1 MMAQDS
7 KRGSELVEVIKSDD
21 VTDLFKEYGEIA
33 IDSAL
38 ESGTLES
45 IPLLNT
51 LVGIFKTVSS
61 VHDRRFTEKLIRFIS
76 GFADLDDATRINM
89 ANRLNEN
96 DKFAG
101 KAGDRLIE
109 IIDRMESENKPEIA
123 AAFLKA
129 FAFEHIDF
137 ITLRRLMV
145 ALERIPS
152 FEIDELDT
160 FSKYDENNHHQI
172 SDEALLLSFV
182 NAGLGKNNGGFE
194 GGIILPT
201 DLCAVFVRF
210 KGFKPE

>member
-1 MMAQDS
+1 
-7 KRGSELVEVIKSDD
+7 KSDD

>member
-1 MMAQDS
+1 MAQDS
-7 KRGSELVEVIKSDD
+7 KRGSALVEVIKSDD

-129 FAFEHIDF
+129 FAFEYIDF

-182 NAGLGKNNGGFE
+182 NAGLGKNNGGLE

>member
-1 MMAQDS
+1 MAQDS

-194 GGIILPT
+194 GG
-201 DLCAVFVRF
+201 
-210 KGFKPE
+210 

>member
-1 MMAQDS
+1 MAQDS
-7 KRGSELVEVIKSDD
+7 KRGSALVEVIKSDD

-129 FAFEHIDF
+129 FAFEYIDF

>member
-1 MMAQDS
+1 
-7 KRGSELVEVIKSDD
+7 
-21 VTDLFKEYGEIA
+21 
-33 IDSAL
+33 
-38 ESGTLES
+38 
-45 IPLLNT
+45 
-51 LVGIFKTVSS
+51 
-61 VHDRRFTEKLIRFIS
+61 
-76 GFADLDDATRINM
+76 
-89 ANRLNEN
+89 RLNEN

-160 FSKYDENNHHQI
+160 FCKYDENNHHQI

-194 GGIILPT
+194 GGISLPT

>member
-1 MMAQDS
+1 MKMTNL
-7 KRGSELVEVIKSDD
+7 R
-21 VTDLFKEYGEIA
+21 
-33 IDSAL
+33 
-38 ESGTLES
+38 
-45 IPLLNT
+45 
-51 LVGIFKTVSS
+51 
-61 VHDRRFTEKLIRFIS
+61 
-76 GFADLDDATRINM
+76 
-89 ANRLNEN
+89 
-96 DKFAG
+96 G

>member
-1 MMAQDS
+1 MAQDS

-76 GFADLDDATRINM
+76 GFANLDDATRINM

>member
-1 MMAQDS
+1 MAQDS

-160 FSKYDENNHHQI
+160 FSKYDENNHHLI

>member
-1 MMAQDS
+1 MAQDS

-201 DLCAVFVRF
+201 DLCA
-210 KGFKPE
+210 

>member
-1 MMAQDS
+1 MAQDS

-160 FSKYDENNHHQI
+160 FSKYDENNHQI

-182 NAGLGKNNGGFE
+182 NAGLGKNNGGLE

>member
-1 MMAQDS
+1 MAQDS
-7 KRGSELVEVIKSDD
+7 KRGSALVEVIKSDD
-21 VTDLFKEYGEIA
+21 VTDLFKDYGELV

-51 LVGIFKTVSS
+51 LVGIFKTASS

-129 FAFEHIDF
+129 FAFEYIDF

-182 NAGLGKNNGGFE
+182 NAGLGKNNGGFG

-201 DLCAVFVRF
+201 DLCTAFVRF

>member
-1 MMAQDS
+1 MAQDS

-129 FAFEHIDF
+129 FAFEYIDF

-160 FSKYDENNHHQI
+160 FSKYDENNHQI

-182 NAGLGKNNGGFE
+182 NAGLGKNNGGLE

>member
-1 MMAQDS
+1 MAQDS

-182 NAGLGKNNGGFE
+182 NAGLGKNNGGLE

>member
-1 MMAQDS
+1 MAQDS

-160 FSKYDENNHHQI
+160 FSKYDENNHDQI

>member
-1 MMAQDS
+1 MAQDS

-160 FSKYDENNHHQI
+160 FSKYVENNHHQI

-182 NAGLGKNNGGFE
+182 NAGLGKNNGGLE
-194 GGIILPT
+194 EGIILPT

>member
-1 MMAQDS
+1 MAQDS
-7 KRGSELVEVIKSDD
+7 KRGSALVEVIKSDD

>member
-1 MMAQDS
+1 MAQDS
-7 KRGSELVEVIKSDD
+7 KRGSALVEVIKSDD

-129 FAFEHIDF
+129 FAFEYIDF

-201 DLCAVFVRF
+201 DLCALFVRF

>member
-1 MMAQDS
+1 MAQDS

>member
-1 MMAQDS
+1 MAQDS

-101 KAGDRLIE
+101 KAGDRLI
-109 IIDRMESENKPEIA
+109 
-123 AAFLKA
+123 
-129 FAFEHIDF
+129 
-137 ITLRRLMV
+137 
-145 ALERIPS
+145 
-152 FEIDELDT
+152 
-160 FSKYDENNHHQI
+160 
-172 SDEALLLSFV
+172 
-182 NAGLGKNNGGFE
+182 G
-194 GGIILPT
+194 
-201 DLCAVFVRF
+201 
-210 KGFKPE
+210 

>member
-1 MMAQDS
+1 M
-7 KRGSELVEVIKSDD
+7 VEVIKSDD

>member
-1 MMAQDS
+1 MAQDS

-160 FSKYDENNHHQI
+160 FSKYDENHHQI

>member
-1 MMAQDS
+1 MAQDS

-76 GFADLDDATRINM
+76 GFADPDDATRINM

>member
-1 MMAQDS
+1 MAQDS

-129 FAFEHIDF
+129 FAFEYIDF

>member
-1 MMAQDS
+1 MAQDS
-7 KRGSELVEVIKSDD
+7 KRGSALVEVIKSDD

-129 FAFEHIDF
+129 FAFEYIDF

-182 NAGLGKNNGGFE
+182 NAGLGKNNGGFG

>member
-1 MMAQDS
+1 MAQDS

-182 NAGLGKNNGGFE
+182 NAGLGKNNGGVE

>member
-1 MMAQDS
+1 MAQDS

-76 GFADLDDATRINM
+76 GFADLDDAPRINM

-182 NAGLGKNNGGFE
+182 NAGLGKNNGGLE

-201 DLCAVFVRF
+201 ELCAVFVRF

>member
-1 MMAQDS
+1 MAQDS

-160 FSKYDENNHHQI
+160 FSKYVENNHHQI

-182 NAGLGKNNGGFE
+182 NAGLGKNNGGLE

>member
-1 MMAQDS
+1 MAQDS

-201 DLCAVFVRF
+201 DLCAV
-210 KGFKPE
+210 

>member
-1 MMAQDS
+1 MAQDS
-7 KRGSELVEVIKSDD
+7 KRGSALVEVIKSDD

-96 DKFAG
+96 DKFSG

-129 FAFEHIDF
+129 FAFEYIDF

>member
-1 MMAQDS
+1 MAQDS

-152 FEIDELDT
+152 FEFDELDT

>member
-1 MMAQDS
+1 MAQDS

-101 KAGDRLIE
+101 KADDRLIE

>member
-1 MMAQDS
+1 MAQDS

-182 NAGLGKNNGGFE
+182 NAGLGKNTGGFE

>member
-1 MMAQDS
+1 MAQDS

-201 DLCAVFVRF
+201 DLCTVFVRF

>member
-1 MMAQDS
+1 MAQDS

-76 GFADLDDATRINM
+76 GFADSDDATRINM

>member
-1 MMAQDS
+1 MAQDS

-210 KGFKPE
+210 KGF